1 MTIPVENDWKPILER
16 AADRKS
22 YQTLRKFLIEEY
34 ENGTVYPEKETIWQA
49 FQWTPYQEVKVV
61 LLGQDPYHGKNQA
74 HGLSFSVKPDVAIP
88 PSLRNM
94 YKELE
99 SDLGI
104 PPASHG
110 YLKKWAEE
118 GVLLLNTVL
127 TVRRGE
133 AHSHQKKGWEQL
145 TDEVIRALNAREKP
159 VVFLL
164 WGNAAKAKRK
174 MIDEEKHTVIT
185 SAHPSPLSAYRG
197 FFGSRPYS
205 RTNEALSE
213 AGMAPI
219 DWKLPEKPEYK

>member
-1 MTIPVENDWKPILER
+1 MTIPVDNDWKPILER
-16 AADRKS
+16 AAEKES
-22 YQTLRKFLIEEY
+22 YRALREFLKEEFKT
-34 ENGTVYPEKETIWQA
+34 GAVYPEKENIWQA
-49 FQWTPYQEVKVV
+49 FQWTPYHEVKVV
-61 LLGQDPYHGKNQA
+61 LLGQDPYHGENQA
-74 HGLSFSVKPDVAIP
+74 HGLSFSVNPDISIP

-110 YLKKWAEE
+110 YLRKWAEE

-127 TVRRGE
+127 TVRKGE
-133 AHSHQKKGWEQL
+133 AHSHQKKGWEDL

-174 MIDEEKHTVIT
+174 MIDEEKHIVIT

-197 FFGSRPYS
+197 FFGSQPFS
-205 RTNEALSE
+205 KTNEALKE
-213 AGMAPI
+213 MGEEPI
-219 DWKLPEKPEYK
+219 DWRLPEKVNV